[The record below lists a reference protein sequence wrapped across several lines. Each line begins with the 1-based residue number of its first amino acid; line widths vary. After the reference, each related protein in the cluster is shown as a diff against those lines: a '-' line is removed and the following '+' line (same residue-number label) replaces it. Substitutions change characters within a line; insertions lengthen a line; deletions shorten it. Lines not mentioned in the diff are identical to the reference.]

1 MSKANFTR
9 ENYID
14 HLERYAYHGI
24 AATISTGT
32 DMGELAYKLRAETI
46 PNAALIRTVGL
57 GLAYP
62 GSGPADSSRNDVPY
76 AVTSV
81 AEARKAVQDLAPHKP
96 DFVKIWV
103 DSRNGRQQKLTPEM
117 FTAAA
122 DEARKQGL
130 PSIAHVFDLDDAKLL
145 VRAGVEGFLHSIRD
159 QEVDDE
165 FSEGARYLDH
175 AQPRRDQPGVAH
187 ARERHAGMV
196 RRAVGPGNDRAR
208 ADQGTRADV

>member
-1 MSKANFTR
+1 VAGMVDAEGHPGFLDAVTDQLSKANFTR

-32 DMGELAYKLRAETI
+32 DMGELAYQLRAEVI

-81 AEARKAVQDLAPHKP
+81 AQARQAVQHLAPHKP
-96 DFVKIWV
+96 HCATIWD
-103 DSRNGRQQKLTPEM
+103 DSP
-117 FTAAA
+117 
-122 DEARKQGL
+122 
-130 PSIAHVFDLDDAKLL
+130 
-145 VRAGVEGFLHSIRD
+145 
-159 QEVDDE
+159 
-165 FSEGARYLDH
+165 
-175 AQPRRDQPGVAH
+175 
-187 ARERHAGMV
+187 
-196 RRAVGPGNDRAR
+196 
-208 ADQGTRADV
+208 